1 MQGTFKKSKPLE
13 SNFEL
18 QITALIDTLV
28 IILIFLLKSIAT
40 DTLQVEE
47 GKDIKIPSVVNG
59 LTGAANPNRLDISEN
74 SVSWNGQAYVEMKN
88 FDLKKPL
95 NGSDGIKALNT
106 ALKTSAEQEKASNS
120 FDGKLLLQADKSTPF
135 PVLQEV
141 LKIAKSYGYKDIRF
155 VGAKFN

>member
-1 MQGTFKKSKPLE
+1 MQTMFKKSKHLE

-40 DTLQVEE
+40 DTLELEQ
-47 GKDIKIPSVVNG
+47 GKGLVLPGVMNG
-59 LTGAANPNRLDISEN
+59 MTAGTGSRLDISPTA
-74 SVSWNGQAYVEMKN
+74 VGWNGQSFVEMTA

-95 NGSDGIKALNT
+95 NGANGWKALEMAIT
-106 ALKTSAEQEKASNS
+106 ATVAQEKTENK
-120 FDGKLLLQADKSTPF
+120 FDGKLLLQADKKTPF

-141 LKIAKSYGYKDIRF
+141 LKLAKSHGYKDIRF
-155 VGAKFN
+155 VGAKYN

>member
-1 MQGTFKKSKPLE
+1 MTSSTFKKSKPLE

-40 DTLQVEE
+40 DTLEIEQ
-47 GKDIKIPSVVNG
+47 GKGIIMPSVING
-59 LTGAANPNRLDISEN
+59 MTAAKGSRLEISPTAI
-74 SVSWNGQAYVEMKN
+74 SWNGQSFVEMKD
-88 FDLKKPL
+88 FDLHNPI
-95 NGSDGIKALNT
+95 NGKEGIAALNAAISAT
-106 ALKTSAEQEKASNS
+106 AENEKKEKS
-120 FDGKLLLQADKSTPF
+120 FDGKLLLQADKNAPF

-155 VGAKFN
+155 IGAKIN